1 MNARRRTGSIY
12 VLVMVSMSIILI
24 AGLSGLEL
32 ARATRQHQTT
42 IGQVG
47 GAREAALAG
56 LDFAFATAAN
66 SNRWRADTLA
76 VSGAILSNATLAGAK
91 VTVTASAPAGYTLT
105 DGLTVPVIL
114 ASKATIGTTAQTY
127 RTQLTPILKPVPSLN
142 YAITGAGNVDFS
154 DAVVRST
161 GTFMANKDI
170 KLSSSHV
177 WADLIA
183 HSNITGSTAFRT
195 TTPSAA
201 TVTIPNSS
209 IISTY
214 RSRAVAIDIDALPSS
229 SGFVLAPGY
238 NPYGSPSAEGIY
250 EIDCRGN
257 NHSLSNFRVVGTL
270 ILIRADK
277 CSFTGAFSLEPGPA
291 GNPVLLV
298 DDKFDIKGSSSTLSE
313 AAIGHNFN
321 PAAVPYQGASD
332 SDQADTYP
340 SRFNGITFVS
350 GKLDISGTN
359 AFEGTLICTN
369 DISISGSL
377 IANHVA
383 VTAPPQGFI
392 ASSMFAPTTA
402 AYQRIVE

>member
-47 GAREAALAG
+47 SAREATLAG
-56 LDFAFATAAN
+56 LDFAIATATN
-66 SNRWRADTLA
+66 TNRWRTDTLA
-76 VSGAILSNATLAGAK
+76 VSGAVLSNATLAGAK
-91 VTVTASAPAGYTLT
+91 VTVTASAPAGSTLT

-127 RTQLTPILKPVPSLN
+127 RTQLTPVLKPVPSLS
-142 YAITGAGNVDFS
+142 YAITGAGNIVFS

-161 GTFMANKDI
+161 GTFLANSNITMAD
-170 KLSSSHV
+170 SHI

-201 TVTIPNSS
+201 TVAIPNSS

-214 RSRAVAIDIDALPSS
+214 RSRAVTIEIGDLPSS
-229 SGFVLAPGY
+229 GGFVLGPGY
-238 NPYGSPSAEGIY
+238 NPYGEDSEDGIY
-250 EIDCRGN
+250 EIDLEGGN
-257 NHSLSNFRVVGTL
+257 KSLSNFRVVGTL
-270 ILIRADK
+270 ILSNVGNSAI
-277 CSFTGAFSLEPGPA
+277 TGAFSLEPGPA

-298 DDKFDIKGSSSTLSE
+298 DGKFDIKGSSSTLSE
-313 AAIGHNFN
+313 ATAGRNFN

-340 SRFNGITFVS
+340 SRISGITYVN

-359 AFEGTLICTN
+359 AFEGTLICTG
-369 DISISGSL
+369 DISVSGSL

-383 VTAPPQGFI
+383 VTAPPKGFI
-392 ASSMFAPTTA
+392 ASSTFAPTTA